1 MARSA
6 GAVRYLEIADW
17 LRELVFNAAP
27 GTRLPSD
34 AEVAARFS
42 VSRMTARSAIQQ
54 LVNENIIVRRQGAG
68 TFTQD
73 APLHRHEGLLMSFT
87 ADMERRGLTAS
98 SRLITAEL
106 RGGAPAETS
115 ALGLPDG
122 HKVVAI
128 KRVRLADGTPLAL
141 ETAVIPPDCVSV
153 LSTDLESGSLHD
165 ALTRLGYAPAVAH
178 SWISSRLA
186 SSSEAALLDVSTSEP
201 LLVERRIVDDE
212 RGEPVE
218 FTETAYIASR
228 YVIDAVFVADS
239 ANSRR
244 AAADIRHRASR
255 PSRSRAQSAAPT
267 APA

>member
-6 GAVRYLEIADW
+6 GSVRYLEIAEW

-27 GTRLPSD
+27 GARLPSD

-54 LVNENIIVRRQGAG
+54 LVNENLIVRRQGAG
-68 TFTQD
+68 TFTRE

-87 ADMERRGLTAS
+87 ADMGRRGLRAS

-106 RGGAPAETS
+106 RGGSPPETA
-115 ALGLPDG
+115 ALRLPDG
-122 HKVVAI
+122 NKVVAI
-128 KRVRLADGTPLAL
+128 KRVRLADETPLAL
-141 ETAVIPPDCVSV
+141 ETAVIPPDYVSV

-165 ALTRLGYAPAVAH
+165 ALTGLGHAPVVAH

-186 SSSEAALLDVSTSEP
+186 SASEAALLSVSTSEP
-201 LLVERRIVDDE
+201 LLVERRIVEDE

-228 YVIDAVFVADS
+228 YVIDAVFVADT
-239 ANSRR
+239 ANARR
-244 AAADIRHRASR
+244 PVHEMRHR
-255 PSRSRAQSAAPT
+255 PPRSTSLAQRAAPT
-267 APA
+267 APE